1 MSQHD
6 PRVDAYIAKA
16 AEFARPILQRLR
28 ATVHAACPEAEEAI
42 KWGMPNFLYR
52 GKILCNMAAFKQHVA
67 FGFWQ
72 GAALDLGDAASD
84 EAMGQLGRISKLSDL
99 PGKRALSGWIQQA
112 MALRDA
118 GAKRPATKTGKPK
131 PPVTVPADLAAALKK
146 NKRAQATFNAF
157 PPSAR
162 RDYVEWI
169 VEARR
174 EETRRRRLDQAVE
187 WLAEGKRRH
196 WKYEAD

>member
-1 MSQHD
+1 MPATTPRRRHAPHSVSVRKMSYCKCRHPSGGAEPMSQHD

-72 GAALDLGDAASD
+72 SAALDVGDAASD

-99 PGKRALSGWIQQA
+99 
-112 MALRDA
+112 
-118 GAKRPATKTGKPK
+118 
-131 PPVTVPADLAAALKK
+131 
-146 NKRAQATFNAF
+146 
-157 PPSAR
+157 
-162 RDYVEWI
+162 
-169 VEARR
+169 
-174 EETRRRRLDQAVE
+174 
-187 WLAEGKRRH
+187 
-196 WKYEAD
+196 